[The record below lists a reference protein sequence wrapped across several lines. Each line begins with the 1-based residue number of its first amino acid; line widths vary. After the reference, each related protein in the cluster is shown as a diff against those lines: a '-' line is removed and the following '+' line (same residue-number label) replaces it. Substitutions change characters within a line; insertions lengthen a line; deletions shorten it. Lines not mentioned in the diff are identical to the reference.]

1 MNGTIVCV
9 YFKRLTLVLCTVL
22 YCTVLN
28 VLQEE
33 LDAEDE
39 HRELTRE
46 DGDDDQDEEE
56 EEVHN
61 HLNELRRQSMIESL
75 IGMGFPV
82 EWALRAAEHCDVTTT
97 ESAAMAWIIER
108 MELEQTKMEEME
120 GESR

>member
-1 MNGTIVCV
+1 M
-9 YFKRLTLVLCTVL
+9 CTVL